1 MRKTWC
7 AEEINNQQTC
17 LQENQLRLH
26 AFQRKSIKNMRFED
40 MEWWGIFPPM
50 CDHQCRDT
58 AKRYAWAQVTL
69 VVL

>member
-7 AEEINNQQTC
+7 AEEINNHQTC

-26 AFQRKSIKNMRFED
+26 AFQREASKTQRFED
-40 MEWWGIFPPM
+40 MQWWEISPPM
-50 CDHQCRDT
+50 CDYQCRDT
-58 AKRYAWAQVTL
+58 AKRHACAQVTL